1 MDWTLI
7 IAGGAL
13 IVAVTSFILEYSMD
27 NTTKTKYSVPAPPA
41 AGGAGAPDWGDP
53 KVEAAISRMA
63 DRLMAEISLES
74 GAVEIAGPWQAR
86 DLIKSL
92 ILAAAA
98 AK

>member
-1 MDWTLI
+1 MVDTPKSI
-7 IAGGAL
+7 GS
-13 IVAVTSFILEYSMD
+13 SF
-27 NTTKTKYSVPAPPA
+27 PAPLEM
-41 AGGAGAPDWGDP
+41 GGAGAPDWGDP